1 MSRREQSQERDF
13 ELSDVQANPKTSVG
27 LLAIGNEL
35 LNGEVRDKNLF
46 TLSQALT
53 RLGFVVEMAGM
64 VRDDP
69 KAIATLLHLMLAQRP
84 STYELD
90 VLIISGG
97 LGPTQDDL
105 TLAALAQALQV
116 PLVENAEARR
126 LVEIHYERFLE
137 KGYLAHHGPEAARR
151 KMSTLPQGATPL
163 PNPVGTA
170 PGVRLAYP
178 LDKATVDTL
187 IYCLPG
193 VPAELEAIFTDT
205 IEPELRECFTTGV
218 WRETTMLAICDD
230 EASAA
235 APLHEVAE
243 RHPDVYLKSLA
254 RPFPA
259 AHREGLRIVLA
270 TQASDDVEAQ
280 SRLDQAVAD
289 LRQTLDTADIRVD
302 ETAHE

>member
-1 MSRREQSQERDF
+1 M
-13 ELSDVQANPKTSVG
+13 SDVQANPKTSAG

-53 RLGFVVEMAGM
+53 RLGFVVELAGI

-69 KAIATLLHLMLAQRP
+69 KAIATLLHLMLARRL

-105 TLAALAQALQV
+105 TLAALAQALEV
-116 PLVENAEARR
+116 PLVESAEARR
-126 LVEIHYERFLE
+126 LVEMHYERFLE
-137 KGYLAHHGPEAARR
+137 KGYLAHQGPEAARR

-170 PGVRLAYP
+170 PGVRLEYP
-178 LDKATVDTL
+178 LAKATVDTL

-205 IEPELRECFTTGV
+205 IEPELRERFTTGV
-218 WRETTMLAICDD
+218 WRETTLLAICDD

-259 AHREGLRIVLA
+259 AHHEGLRIVLA
-270 TQASDDVEAQ
+270 TQARDDVEAQ

-289 LRQTLDTADIRVD
+289 LCQTLDAADICVD
-302 ETAHE
+302 DTAHE